1 MNQTL
6 WKFVGLK
13 FNESLFILQTARPL
27 HIQLWWILPLSTIT
41 VIFLIWMERV
51 LRSMRELS
59 VPSKATTPSS
69 FTQLSAIAMERE
81 RTIAFSF
88 EWRVYLKVFIF
99 ISFKHHM
106 TSCEDESLKYFILKN
121 CFYFSVSFC
130 LLSWFYNVYSFRL
143 TFMLV
148 LMIHR
153 CFVNTKTKQNTIINN
168 LSVKKESN
176 WSNNYFFHSA

>member
-13 FNESLFILQTARPL
+13 FNKSLFILQTELPL

-69 FTQLSAIAMERE
+69 FTQLSAIAMDRE

-88 EWRVYLKVFIF
+88 EWVVYLKVFIF
-99 ISFKHHM
+99 KSFKDHM

-121 CFYFSVSFC
+121 YFYFKFLFTFMVLQC
-130 LLSWFYNVYSFRL
+130 LLFSF
-143 TFMLV
+143 
-148 LMIHR
+148 
-153 CFVNTKTKQNTIINN
+153 N
-168 LSVKKESN
+168 
-176 WSNNYFFHSA
+176 FHVSAYDT

>member
-13 FNESLFILQTARPL
+13 FNKSLFILQTAQPL

-69 FTQLSAIAMERE
+69 FTRLSAIAMDRE

-121 CFYFSVSFC
+121 YFYFSVSFC
-130 LLSWFYNVYSFRL
+130 LHSWFYNVYSFHL
-143 TFMLV
+143 TFMLL

-153 CFVNTKTKQNTIINN
+153 CFVNTKQ
-168 LSVKKESN
+168 KK
-176 WSNNYFFHSA
+176 HHHK